1 MKQRRTPIEEEL
13 VRLAHDNAALRQAN
27 DALSTKL
34 IEAHDVMKEQAM
46 ELQQTQ
52 LQLQSLT
59 FAPSDSSESS
69 SSSSSI
75 LGDED
80 DMTLIPWSMGG
91 RILEP
96 RKRMVT
102 RSRNKKSPP
111 KQERKGR
118 RERPSRQDARR
129 ESVRESDRSSSTR
142 RSRSVQPRR
151 SKPSKTTTTTNE
163 LLPPPPQNVLR
174 RSQSVGPRRKKLVRN
189 DSPPSVIN
197 PALDVFEECWVEP
210 RRIIEL

>member
-129 ESVRESDRSSSTR
+129 ESVRESDNSSTR